1 MKVEL
6 LDCPFC
12 GGQADIA
19 LYTHN
24 KKSNGVA
31 VRCTHC
37 GGSTERIIYRHDDI
51 KFPDKLNIVIKRMKD
66 CQAEAA
72 KLWNKRFE
80 LK

>member
-1 MKVEL
+1 MKKVEL

-24 KKSNGVA
+24 KISNGVA
-31 VRCTHC
+31 IRCTCC
-37 GGSTERIIYRHDDI
+37 GGSTEHIVYRHDDI
-51 KFPDKLNIVIKRMKD
+51 EFPAVIKRMKD
-66 CQAEAA
+66 SQAEAA

>member
-1 MKVEL
+1 MKIKL

-12 GGQADIA
+12 GGQAVLA

-24 KKSNGVA
+24 KISNGVS
-31 VRCTHC
+31 VRCMRC
-37 GGSTERIIYRHDDI
+37 GGSTERIIYQHNGVGLI
-51 KFPDKLNIVIKRMKD
+51 EAVKRMKD
-66 CQAEAA
+66 SQAEAA

>member
-1 MKVEL
+1 MEIKL

-12 GGQADIA
+12 GGQAELA

-24 KKSNGVA
+24 KISNGVA
-31 VRCTHC
+31 VQCTRC
-37 GGSTERIIYRHDDI
+37 GGSTTRIIYRHNDI
-51 KFPDKLNIVIKRMKD
+51 EFPAVVKRMQD
-66 CQAEAA
+66 HQAEAA